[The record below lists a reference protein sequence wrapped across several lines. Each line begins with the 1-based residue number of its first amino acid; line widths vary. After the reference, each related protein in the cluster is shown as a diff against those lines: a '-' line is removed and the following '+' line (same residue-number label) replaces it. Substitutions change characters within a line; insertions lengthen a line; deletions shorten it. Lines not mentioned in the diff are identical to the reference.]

1 MGKKCESYTVM
12 ILPSPTAEPYRFSL
26 SKKTLYYLLAGT
38 SFLTLVLV
46 GFLIQYFVL
55 VGQVWELNVLRNETK
70 SQKVQ
75 IQGFVTTISDLK
87 KQMLRLHELETKLR
101 VITNIGS
108 PKEAKE
114 TGSDL
119 VGVGGPDDN
128 PSANDS
134 DVLPAKELQT
144 SDARDLSSVI
154 EQELD
159 TLTAVAAREE
169 ASFKEISTVM
179 QGKRVVWASTPSIWP
194 VSDGWLTSGFGHRI
208 SPFTGRVAMHKG
220 IDIAAR
226 PNTEIVAPADGVVIR
241 AGLEGGYGNLI
252 KINHGFG
259 MVTAY
264 GHLAKISVRV
274 GQRVRRGQLIGYVGN
289 TGLSTGPHLHY
300 EVYIKNSPVNPL
312 RYILN

>member
-1 MGKKCESYTVM
+1 MGKKCETYTVM

-55 VGQVWELNVLRNETK
+55 IGQVWELNVLRNETK
-70 SQKVQ
+70 NQKAE
-75 IQGFVTTISDLK
+75 IQGFVTTVSDLK
-87 KQMLRLHELETKLR
+87 KQMLRLRELETKLR
-101 VITNIGS
+101 VITDIGP

-114 TGSDL
+114 TDSDL
-119 VGVGGPDDN
+119 MGVGGPDDV
-128 PSANDS
+128 PSSNDS
-134 DVLPAKELQT
+134 QTVPSKEQRT
-144 SDARDLSSVI
+144 SDAHNLSSVI
-154 EQELD
+154 EQELGN
-159 TLTAVAAREE
+159 LVAVAAREE
-169 ASFKEISTVM
+169 ASFQEISAVM
-179 QGKRVVWASTPSIWP
+179 KGKRVVWASTPSIWP
-194 VSDGWLTSGFGHRI
+194 VSDGWLTSGFGNRI
-208 SPFTGRVAMHKG
+208 SPFTGQIAMHKG

-226 PNTEIVAPADGVVIR
+226 PNTPIVAPADGVVAR
-241 AGLEGGYGNLI
+241 AGPEGGYGNLI
-252 KINHGFG
+252 KIDHGFG

-264 GHLAKISVRV
+264 GHLAKIGVHV

-300 EVYIKNSPVNPL
+300 EVYINNSPVNPL

>member
-1 MGKKCESYTVM
+1 MGKKCETYTVM
-12 ILPSPTAEPYRFSL
+12 ILPSPTSEPYRFSL
-26 SKKTLYYLLAGT
+26 SKKTLYYILAGT
-38 SFLTLVLV
+38 SFLALVLI

-55 VGQVWELNVLRNETK
+55 VGQVWELNVLRKETK
-70 SQKVQ
+70 SQEAQ

-101 VITNIGS
+101 VITNTGT

-128 PSANDS
+128 PSADGSN
-134 DVLPAKELQT
+134 VTPAKELQT

-159 TLTAVAAREE
+159 TLTTVAAREE
-169 ASFKEISTVM
+169 TSFKEISTVM

-208 SPFTGRVAMHKG
+208 SPFTGQVAMHKG

-241 AGLEGGYGNLI
+241 AGPEGGYGNLI

-300 EVYIKNSPVNPL
+300 EVYINNSPVNPL